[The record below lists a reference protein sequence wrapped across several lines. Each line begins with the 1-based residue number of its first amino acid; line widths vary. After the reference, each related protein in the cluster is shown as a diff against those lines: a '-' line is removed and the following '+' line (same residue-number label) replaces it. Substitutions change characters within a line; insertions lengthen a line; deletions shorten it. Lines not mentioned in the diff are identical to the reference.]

1 MLLIVISLAC
11 LSLSSLA
18 RHLEHG
24 HSELLTFQ
32 ETGGTGVE
40 RCGARLHSIIFLY
53 TLAKWVSRFR
63 SRRYP
68 TDLDLTSHAPSV
80 RAPVPVPSRTLAIG
94 SFPDCALAS
103 LPSALCMLQA
113 RVS

>member
-40 RCGARLHSIIFLY
+40 R
-53 TLAKWVSRFR
+53 
-63 SRRYP
+63 
-68 TDLDLTSHAPSV
+68 
-80 RAPVPVPSRTLAIG
+80 AIPLNQG
-94 SFPDCALAS
+94 
-103 LPSALCMLQA
+103 
-113 RVS
+113 